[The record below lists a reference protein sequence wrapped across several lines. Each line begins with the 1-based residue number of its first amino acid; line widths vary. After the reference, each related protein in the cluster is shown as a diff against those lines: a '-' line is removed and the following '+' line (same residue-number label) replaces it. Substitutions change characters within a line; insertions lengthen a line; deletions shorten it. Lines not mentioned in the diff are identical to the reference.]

1 MNVSD
6 YDYHLPDELIA
17 THPPKT
23 RGASKLL
30 VLRRGQT
37 IIEHRMYANL
47 PDLLRPGDVVVIN
60 DTKVI
65 KARLI
70 TKNSSG
76 NPRELLLLEKHGSDT
91 DWHTHKALHKGSI
104 KPGEY
109 LSIANE
115 RIEVI
120 QLHGNGIATVRCKND
135 LLAVAQKHGTV
146 PLPPYMKRDATADDI
161 IRYQT
166 EFASHMGSV
175 AAPTASLNLTEQI
188 IKNFELNGIDVQ
200 RMTLHVGMGTFLPIR
215 SDSLEGHKMHK
226 EYFSIPTETVTA
238 IRHAKQ
244 NGGRVITVGTTVT
257 RALEYAAHSIME
269 GTPSTI
275 NGEAD
280 IFIYPGYDFKIV
292 NGLVTNFHA
301 PRSTVLMMAAAFA
314 GWNNL
319 KHTYDEAVKMK
330 YAFLSYGDSM
340 FIA

>member
-6 YDYHLPDELIA
+6 YDYQLPDELIA

-23 RGASKLL
+23 RGTSKLL
-30 VLRRGQT
+30 VLRNGQK
-37 IIEHRMYANL
+37 ILEHRKYANL
-47 PDLLRPGDVVVIN
+47 PELLRPGDVVVIN

-70 TKNSSG
+70 AKNIKG
-76 NPRELLLLEKHGSDT
+76 NSRELLLLEKHGDDS
-91 DWHTHKALHKGSI
+91 DWHTHKALHKGRI

-109 LSIANE
+109 LSVANE

-120 QLHGNGIATVRCKND
+120 ALHGDGIATVRCKND
-135 LLAVAQKHGTV
+135 LLAIAQEHGTV

-161 IRYQT
+161 KRYQT

-175 AAPTASLNLTEQI
+175 AAPTASLNLTNQI
-188 IKNFELNGIDVQ
+188 IKNLELKGIDVK

-226 EYFSIPTETVTA
+226 EYFSIPTETVIA
-238 IRHAKQ
+238 IRNAKQ
-244 NGGRVITVGTTVT
+244 NGSRVIAVGTTVT
-257 RALEYAAHSIME
+257 RALEYTAHSIME
-269 GTPSTI
+269 ETPTTI

-280 IFIYPGYDFKIV
+280 IFIYPGYDFKTV
-292 NGLVTNFHA
+292 DGLVTNFHA

-314 GWNNL
+314 GWDNL
-319 KHTYDEAVKMK
+319 KHAYDEAVKTK
-330 YAFLSYGDSM
+330 YDFLSYGDSM
-340 FIA
+340 LIV